1 MAAQHAQKYHII
13 DGPSCML
20 VNSLYSKI
28 LFLKMYLFI
37 NRIRRFKYLRNL
49 QSLVGQP
56 FLTPHFEGMQSHIG
70 GDFSKLPFMISPL
83 PAYSCQ
89 IGRSFSA
96 TKKDASELRTL
107 LGKCNGLKSFFFKN
121 CSLVLCNNLFMT
133 DYSQYIKYTKE
144 ESARVQFVKQKI
156 AKMSKICRLSGSLQ
170 NSIQACLMRTN

>member
-1 MAAQHAQKYHII
+1 MLQPWFLPKLVQKLRVLPWQHAQKYHII
-13 DGPSCML
+13 GGPSCML
-20 VNSLYSKI
+20 VNFLYSKI

-37 NRIRRFKYLRNL
+37 NRIRRYLRNL

-107 LGKCNGLKSFFFKN
+107 LGKCNGLKFFFQKLFLN
-121 CSLVLCNNLFMT
+121 FMHQFIYDRFTHSTLCTPKRNRPEF
-133 DYSQYIKYTKE
+133 
-144 ESARVQFVKQKI
+144 
-156 AKMSKICRLSGSLQ
+156 
-170 NSIQACLMRTN
+170 NSSSRKLLK